1 MNKFRIGIAATLMG
15 IGAILIPAS
24 FAGRHVQDYGEADC
38 LRSYGRCENHCP
50 KYRNAQLIASCR
62 RSCEV
67 NYKSC
72 LDAAK
77 AKAAAAHPKKSTG
90 TKTPPK

>member
-1 MNKFRIGIAATLMG
+1 MNKYRIGIAATLMS

-24 FAGRHVQDYGEADC
+24 FAERQVQDHGEAMC
-38 LRSYGRCENHCP
+38 RRYHARCENLCQ
-50 KYRNAQLIASCR
+50 KYRNAQLLASCR

-77 AKAAAAHPKKSTG
+77 AKAAAAHPKKSTEI
-90 TKTPPK
+90 KYPPK

>member
-1 MNKFRIGIAATLMG
+1 MNKFRIGIAATLMS

-24 FAGRHVQDYGEADC
+24 FAGRQVQYPGEKMCRRDY
-38 LRSYGRCENHCP
+38 LHCQN
-50 KYRNAQLIASCR
+50 KCATYKNAQLIASCR
-62 RSCEV
+62 RSCEG

-77 AKAAAAHPKKSTG
+77 AKAAYPKKSTG